1 MHRYGKV
8 FAVVAMLAF
17 APPAALASLITN
29 GGFEEIPD
37 LNGWTVTHAAS
48 GSVISIYNNSHTG
61 LNSVGFGAMADL
73 YDSIDQSFSTTA
85 SAQYQLSFWLS
96 WGSAGPSNADFQALW
111 NGSVIL
117 DVPGASTSDWT
128 QYSFLV
134 LATSGSTNLKFQ
146 GYNNPTWYYLDDVS
160 VDPAGIPEPST
171 LLLGG
176 AGLLGLALLR
186 RR

>member
-1 MHRYGKV
+1 
-8 FAVVAMLAF
+8 
-17 APPAALASLITN
+17 
-29 GGFEEIPD
+29 
-37 LNGWTVTHAAS
+37 
-48 GSVISIYNNSHTG
+48 
-61 LNSVGFGAMADL
+61 
-73 YDSIDQSFSTTA
+73 
-85 SAQYQLSFWLS
+85 
-96 WGSAGPSNADFQALW
+96 
-111 NGSVIL
+111 
-117 DVPGASTSDWT
+117 
-128 QYSFLV
+128 LV